1 MARTRGTGAARA
13 GRLERRIGRLSP
25 PVRIDLHAHSSV
37 SDGTEPPRELVRL
50 AVAAELDV
58 VAITDHD
65 TVSGWDEAAAAALE
79 FGIRVVPGLEL
90 SCTRGAAS
98 IHVLGYLIDPTRP
111 GVAEELTR
119 IRLGRTDRLPA
130 MLAAL
135 ARHGVPLSTD
145 QVMAAA
151 GGADSLGRPHVAD
164 ALIAAGYV
172 ADRREAFDVWL
183 AEGRPAHIDRYAPD
197 VLDGIAMIRAA
208 GGVAVVAHPW
218 GRESRDM
225 MTPEVVASLAD
236 AGLAGLEAHH
246 HDHDEVT
253 DRALVGLASELGLV
267 VTGGSDWHGSGK
279 VDHDLGSRL
288 TGPNAFDDLLSRL
301 PTAG

>member
-1 MARTRGTGAARA
+1 M
-13 GRLERRIGRLSP
+13 
-25 PVRIDLHAHSSV
+25 RIDLHAHSNV

-50 AVAAELDV
+50 AAAADLDV

-65 TVSGWDEAAAAALE
+65 TVSGWDEAAAASVD

-98 IHVLGYLIDPTRP
+98 VHVLGYQIDPSRP
-111 GVAEELTR
+111 GVAEELTA
-119 IRLGRTDRLPA
+119 IRTGRTDRLPA

-135 ARHGVPLSTD
+135 ARHGVALRTE
-145 QVMAAA
+145 QVWEAA

-183 AEGRPAHIDRYAPD
+183 AEGRPAHIARYAPD
-197 VLDGIAMIRAA
+197 VIDGIQLIRAA
-208 GGVAVVAHPW
+208 GGVAVIAHPW
-218 GRESRDM
+218 GRESRDTV
-225 MTPEVVASLAD
+225 TPDVLAEFAG
-236 AGLAGLEAHH
+236 AGLAGIEAHH
-246 HDHDEVT
+246 DDHDEPT
-253 DRALVGLASELGLV
+253 EIALVALASELGLV

-279 VDHDLGSRL
+279 VGHDLGSRL
-288 TGPNAFDDLLSRL
+288 TDPAAFEDLLSRL

>member
-1 MARTRGTGAARA
+1 M
-13 GRLERRIGRLSP
+13 
-25 PVRIDLHAHSSV
+25 RIDLHTHSNV

-50 AVAAELDV
+50 AAAADLDV

-65 TVSGWDEAAAAALE
+65 TVSGWDEAAVAALD

-98 IHVLGYLIDPTRP
+98 VHVLGYQLDPSRP
-111 GVAEELTR
+111 GVAEELTA
-119 IRLGRTDRLPA
+119 IRAGRTDRLPA

-135 ARHGVPLSTD
+135 ARHGVALSTE
-145 QVMAAA
+145 QVWEAA

-172 ADRREAFDVWL
+172 ADRREAFDLWL
-183 AEGRPAHIDRYAPD
+183 AEGRPAHIARYAPD
-197 VLDGIAMIRAA
+197 VIDGIRLIRAA
-208 GGVAVVAHPW
+208 GGVAVIAHPW
-218 GRESRDM
+218 GRESRDTV
-225 MTPEVVASLAD
+225 TPDVLAAFAD
-236 AGLAGLEAHH
+236 AGLAGIEAHH
-246 HDHDEVT
+246 DDHDGPTEI
-253 DRALVGLASELGLV
+253 ALVALAAELGLV

-279 VDHDLGSRL
+279 VGHDLGSRL
-288 TGPNAFDDLLSRL
+288 TDPAAFDDLLSRL

>member
-1 MARTRGTGAARA
+1 M
-13 GRLERRIGRLSP
+13 
-25 PVRIDLHAHSSV
+25 RIDLHAHSNI

-50 AVAAELDV
+50 AAAAELDI

-65 TVSGWDEAAAAALE
+65 TVAGWAEAAQAAID
-79 FGIRVVPGLEL
+79 FGIRVVPGIEL

-98 IHVLGYLIDPTRP
+98 VHVLGYQIDPTRP
-111 GVAEELTR
+111 GVAEELAA

-135 ARHGVPLSTD
+135 ARHGVDLSTE

-151 GGADSLGRPHVAD
+151 DGADSLGRPHVAD
-164 ALIAAGYV
+164 ALIAAGHV

-183 AEGRPAHIDRYAPD
+183 AEGRPAHIARYAPD
-197 VLDGIAMIRAA
+197 VVEGIRLITGA
-208 GGVAVVAHPW
+208 GGVAVIAHPW
-218 GRESRDM
+218 GRESRDT
-225 MTPEVVASLAD
+225 MTPEVLASLAD

-246 HDHDEVT
+246 DDHDAATEI
-253 DRALVGLASELGLV
+253 ALAALASELGLV
-267 VTGGSDWHGSGK
+267 ATGGSDWHGSGK
-279 VDHDLGSRL
+279 VGHGLGSRL
-288 TGPNAFDDLLSRL
+288 TDPAAFEDLMSRL